1 MYGINHS
8 VSNHGRHSIGGMGM
22 HCPLS
27 QQAELTAY
35 CQHVV
40 FLHRGGATILR
51 PCSFPPK
58 KVPQCLG
65 DKKEWC
71 IFAA

>member
-40 FLHRGGATILR
+40 FPHRGGATIFR
-51 PCSFPPK
+51 PCSSPAEKNPPMF
-58 KVPQCLG
+58 G
-65 DKKEWC
+65 R
-71 IFAA
+71 